1 MSSTKAPV
9 VFGQLADS
17 LTSVSENGFF
27 YHLVKALSDILCV
40 DHVLLARFDSER
52 GIATPLAFWT
62 HGAPSELDTYAVKDT
77 PCEQVVM
84 LTRWRTLSGVSD
96 HFPNDA
102 RLGELSAEGYWGMA
116 LQAPD
121 GTCMGVLAIM
131 HSSPLVLPAY
141 AEEILRVIAIL
152 GGTEL
157 ARQLTQ
163 DNVQARL
170 RRKKRALQL
179 MNRRHDLLMHTGSEQ
194 HLLQSA
200 CSLAVGIGG
209 YAGAWVTAFTPDAGS
224 DEVLSIE
231 AMADEDGEAASWLS
245 PAQLFISRYC
255 KGLAE
260 RALQLNRPVVIERPN
275 DETLPLG
282 VNQALSVLGA
292 EQVVALPLQYADKQ
306 YGVMTLYHRQSDRLN
321 VEEMQLLEELVDEL
335 SLGIYSRRQ
344 KQAEA
349 RIQHAVTRIATAVSA
364 SSGEAFLHQLTVH
377 MAEALS
383 AEVGFI
389 ALLDEQDTDFA
400 CTLTLYVEGQLQDN
414 FTYYLP
420 GVPCHKVMVEQE
432 CIVHKDAAFMLPG
445 ETKGALS
452 WVNGYVGRRLDNS
465 HGQPMGLVGVMFK
478 EPLAEV
484 EIVRNVLQ
492 IFAARAASEL
502 ERQEDE
508 SRIRQLAFNDTG
520 TQLPNR
526 AAFMRHLKHVLTDM
540 PAPGLAL
547 LILDLNHFKE
557 INDTAGHDLG
567 DLVLKEVA
575 SRLAASLTHNEY
587 LARLGGDEFVVVC
600 PARDEAEALA
610 NARRLCKCIEDP
622 FSIYQQ
628 SFELTV
634 SVGISLSPRHATT
647 PLDLLKDADI
657 AIYQAKRQK
666 LPVCVFEPWMECEV
680 AEQLQIAKRLSNA
693 ITEKQLRLH
702 FQPQVDLRNGKLI
715 GAEALCRWH
724 DEELGV
730 VSPGKFIP
738 IAEDRGMM
746 VALGNWVIEEACRHL
761 AQWHQ
766 QGLWLPG
773 QLAINIAAD
782 QFEDGD
788 LVRSLLDYCQQFQ
801 VEASMLS
808 LEITESGIMVNPEKA
823 IAMTK
828 TLKGKGLGL
837 AIDDFGTGYSSLA
850 YLKRFAA
857 DKIKIDISFVR
868 DMLTSDNDRVI
879 VETIIAMATTL
890 GLATIAEGIE
900 HASQAEA
907 LLAMGCTQAQGYYFD
922 RPLPADQFAERWLV
936 GAQRL

>member
-9 VFGQLADS
+9 VFRQLADS
-17 LTSVSENGFF
+17 LTSVSEKGFF
-27 YHLVKALSDILCV
+27 YQLVKALADILRV
-40 DHVLLARFDSER
+40 DHVLLERFDSQR

-62 HGAPSELDTYAVKDT
+62 HGRLSELDAYAVKDT

-84 LTRWRTLSGVSD
+84 LSRWRTLSGVSD

-102 RLGELSAEGYWGMA
+102 RLDELSAEGYWGIAM
-116 LQAPD
+116 QAPD
-121 GTCMGVLAIM
+121 GTCLGVLAIM
-131 HSSPLVLPAY
+131 HSSPLALPAY
-141 AEEILRVIAIL
+141 AEEILRVTAIF
-152 GGTEL
+152 GGAEL

-163 DNVQARL
+163 GNVQARL
-170 RRKKRALQL
+170 RGKKRALRL
-179 MNRRHDLLMHTGSEQ
+179 MSRRHDLLMHTGSEQ
-194 HLLQSA
+194 QLLQAA
-200 CSLAVGIGG
+200 CCLAVGVGG
-209 YAGAWVTAFTPDAGS
+209 YAGAWITALTPDAES
-224 DEVLSIE
+224 DDALSIE

-255 KGLAE
+255 KGLTE
-260 RALQLNRPVVIERPN
+260 SALKLNRPVIIERPN
-275 DETLPLG
+275 DEALPAG

-292 EQVVALPLQYADKQ
+292 QQVVALPLQYADKQ
-306 YGVMTLYHRQSDRLN
+306 YGVMTLYHRQPDMLDAN
-321 VEEMQLLEELVDEL
+321 EMQLLQELADEI
-335 SLGIYSRRQ
+335 SFGINSRRQ
-344 KQAEA
+344 KQAEV
-349 RIQHAVTRIATAVSA
+349 RIQHAVTRISMAVSA
-364 SSGEAFLHQLTVH
+364 SNGEAFLHQLTVH

-389 ALLDEQDTDFA
+389 ALFDEQDTDFA
-400 CTLTLYVEGQLQDN
+400 STLTLYVEGQLQDN
-414 FTYYLP
+414 FVYYLP

-432 CIVHKDAAFMLPG
+432 CIVHKDAAIMLPG
-445 ETKGALS
+445 ETNGALS
-452 WVNGYVGRRLDNS
+452 WVNGYIGRRLDNS
-465 HGQPMGLVGVMFK
+465 QGQPMGLIGVMFK
-478 EPLAEV
+478 EPLADV
-484 EIVRNVLQ
+484 DIVRNVLQ

-502 ERQEDE
+502 ERQQDE
-508 SRIRQLAFNDTG
+508 SRIRQLAFSDSG

-526 AAFMRHLKHVLTDM
+526 AAFMRHLKHVLADT
-540 PAPGLAL
+540 PSSPLAL
-547 LILDLNHFKE
+547 LLLDLNHFKE

-567 DLVLKEVA
+567 DIVLKEVA
-575 SRLAASLTHNEY
+575 SRLAASLMNNEY

-600 PARDEAEALA
+600 PASNEADALA
-610 NARRLCKCIEDP
+610 NAQRLRESIEHP
-622 FSIYQQ
+622 FSVYQQ

-634 SVGISLSPRHATT
+634 SLGISLYPQHATT

-657 AIYQAKRQK
+657 AMYQAKHQK
-666 LPVCVFEPWMECEV
+666 LPVCVFEPWMESVV

-702 FQPQVDLRNGKLI
+702 FQPQVDLRDGQLI

-738 IAEDRGMM
+738 IAEERGMM
-746 VALGNWVIEEACRHL
+746 VALGNWVIEEACRQL
-761 AQWHQ
+761 AQWQQ
-766 QGLWLPG
+766 QGLRLPG

-788 LVRSLLDYCQQFQ
+788 LVTSLLAYCQQYQ

-828 TLKGKGLGL
+828 TLKGQGLGL

-890 GLATIAEGIE
+890 GLETIAEGIE

-922 RPLPADQFAERWLV
+922 RALPADQFAERWLV
-936 GAQRL
+936 GTQRL